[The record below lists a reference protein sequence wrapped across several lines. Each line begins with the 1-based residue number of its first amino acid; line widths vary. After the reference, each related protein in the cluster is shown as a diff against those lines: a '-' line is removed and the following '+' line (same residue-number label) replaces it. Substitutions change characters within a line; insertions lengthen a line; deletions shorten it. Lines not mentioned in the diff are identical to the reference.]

1 MLNVVGTTKAGR
13 GKESSS
19 LTGFRGTRGLQTS
32 DVYNYERIDVYHFKL
47 LNLGSFVMAV
57 LENEHSVL
65 RTIALFCNLCDFFS
79 QNYWIRSWRRDK
91 NSYLAIIYTSIEQLQ
106 K

>member
-1 MLNVVGTTKAGR
+1 MLNIVETTKAGR

-32 DVYNYERIDVYHFKL
+32 DFYNYERIDVYHFKSFD
-47 LNLGSFVMAV
+47 LGSFVMAV

-65 RTIALFCNLCDFFS
+65 RAIALFCNLCDSIS
-79 QNYWIRSWRRDK
+79 QNY
-91 NSYLAIIYTSIEQLQ
+91 
-106 K
+106 